1 MNKTAM
7 RWLPAAV
14 LPVVV
19 VAAAVAVPA
28 FAEAPPSLPEKSAE
42 QVLTMIAD
50 SADATYS
57 GTVEQS
63 SDFGLPDISALTS
76 GSDSGSDGSAM
87 STALELL
94 TGSHTARVYVG
105 GPDTSRLQIM
115 DTLAERDVV
124 RNGDDVWFYDSDAKE
139 ATHLTLS
146 DFDAEDSGDAAADD
160 TAVAVPTTPA
170 DVANKLLDG
179 LDSSTTVTVSDTAR
193 VAGRD
198 AYTLTLDP
206 KSDTTLVDSVALSVD
221 SETGLPLAVTVS
233 AADQEAPAFSVAFS
247 EISFA
252 APDASLFNFTPPDT
266 ATVIEKDITPSD
278 LPETPDLAD
287 HPEPTVVGKGWDT
300 VVILPSDVATNANAD
315 AEASD
320 TDAPSTDA
328 ADAAG
333 MEEMLGQLTTEVAE
347 GRAFQTSLVTVLFAT
362 DGRILV
368 GAVPLEQ
375 LQAAA
380 TAAQ

>member
-28 FAEAPPSLPEKSAE
+28 FAETSPSLPEKSAE

-76 GSDSGSDGSAM
+76 GSESGDSGM
-87 STALELL
+87 STAMELL
-94 TGSHTARVYVG
+94 TGSHTARIYVG

-115 DTLAERDVV
+115 DTLAQRDVV
-124 RNGDDVWFYDSDAKE
+124 RNGDDVWFYDSDAQE
-139 ATHLTLS
+139 ATHHTLG
-146 DFDAEDSGDAAADD
+146 DIHNDAD
-160 TAVAVPTTPA
+160 VPATPA
-170 DVANKLLDG
+170 ELAEKLLDSV
-179 LDSSTTVTVSDTAR
+179 DSSTTVAVSDTAR

-206 KSDTTLVDSVALSVD
+206 KSDTTLVHSVALSVD
-221 SETGLPLAVTVS
+221 AETGLPLAVTVL
-233 AADQEAPAFSVAFS
+233 AADQDAPAFRVAFS
-247 EISFA
+247 DISFGT
-252 APDASLFNFTPPDT
+252 PDASLFDFTPPET

-278 LPETPDLAD
+278 LPEAPDTTERPD
-287 HPEPTVVGKGWDT
+287 PTVVGEGWDS
-300 VVILPSDVATNANAD
+300 VVILPADVATEPGTD

-320 TDAPSTDA
+320 PGMPDLDSTDPGIT
-328 ADAAG
+328 D
-333 MEEMLGQLTTEVAE
+333 MLGQLTTEVAE

-362 DGRILV
+362 DGRILF

-375 LQAAA
+375 LQVAA
-380 TAAQ
+380 TAAE

>member
-1 MNKTAM
+1 M
-7 RWLPAAV
+7 
-14 LPVVV
+14 
-19 VAAAVAVPA
+19 
-28 FAEAPPSLPEKSAE
+28 
-42 QVLTMIAD
+42 
-50 SADATYS
+50 
-57 GTVEQS
+57 EQS

-76 GSDSGSDGSAM
+76 GAESGDSGM
-87 STALELL
+87 STAMELL

-146 DFDAEDSGDAAADD
+146 DIHEDNATGDSGETGTDSGWNESD
-160 TAVAVPTTPA
+160 VPATPA
-170 DVANKLLDG
+170 ELAEKLLDSV
-179 LDSSTTVTVSDTAR
+179 DSSTTVTVSDTAR

-221 SETGLPLAVTVS
+221 AETGLPLAVSVL
-233 AADQEAPAFSVAFS
+233 AAGQEAPAVRVAFS
-247 EISFA
+247 DISFGT
-252 APDASLFNFTPPDT
+252 PDASLFDFTPPET

-278 LPETPDLAD
+278 LPEAPDATERPD
-287 HPEPTVVGKGWDT
+287 PTVVGEGWDS
-300 VVILPSDVATNANAD
+300 VMILPADVAAESGTD

-320 TDAPSTDA
+320 PGMPDLDSADPGVTD
-328 ADAAG
+328 
-333 MEEMLGQLTTEVAE
+333 MLGQLTTEVAE

-362 DGRILV
+362 DGRILF